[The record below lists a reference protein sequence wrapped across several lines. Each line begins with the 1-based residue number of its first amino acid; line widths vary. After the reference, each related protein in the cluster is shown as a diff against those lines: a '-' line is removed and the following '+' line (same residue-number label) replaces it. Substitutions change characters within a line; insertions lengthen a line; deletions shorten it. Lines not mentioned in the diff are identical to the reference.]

1 MSEDTVD
8 RVIGVVYS
16 KFKEHAEGKKITPQ
30 TEFKKDLG
38 ADSLDAVELSML
50 LEDEFDIG
58 ISDDKMEGVDTV
70 RKAIALVDSLL
81 KGWRLSYLCLGYVL
95 MFKDLLGTV
104 GKLRQ
109 RKLIQNTTER
119 TS

>member
-1 MSEDTVD
+1 MGENIWQQKETDLMHCRFRRDVWRLRFKLTEPLKGEDPMSEDTVD

-38 ADSLDAVELSML
+38 ADSLDAVELAML

-81 KGWRLSYLCLGYVL
+81 KG
-95 MFKDLLGTV
+95 
-104 GKLRQ
+104 
-109 RKLIQNTTER
+109 
-119 TS
+119 